1 MVEKTI
7 GNNEIYK
14 DKSQRLF
21 FSILHQVINKIDVRS
36 SHQNVKPYA
45 AVSALQPEN
54 SNFLKVKMGQPLLD
68 LLDGTSV
75 EAEFD
80 VAKTCIAKFNDK
92 EKTKPTTTKL
102 LSEDCEA
109 LKAMPIVHLDLKLGI
124 TFEAS
129 AAKFENS
136 FSVLKIIMRDRK
148 QSMTHACKAY
158 LAQLAF
164 ESDSPKNLKTD
175 WKKKRLSTVHYL
187 KS

>member
-1 MVEKTI
+1 MVEEKT
-7 GNNEIYK
+7 GNNEINK
-14 DKSQRLF
+14 DKSPRP
-21 FSILHQVINKIDVRS
+21 SSSVLHQVINKIDVRS

-45 AVSALQPEN
+45 DVSALQPEN

-68 LLDGTSV
+68 LLDCTSV

-80 VAKTCIAKFNDK
+80 VAKTCIAKFNDN

-109 LKAMPIVHLDLKLGI
+109 LKAMLIVHLDLKLGI

-129 AAKFENS
+129 TAKFENS
-136 FSVLKIIMRDRK
+136 FFVLKITIRDRK

-158 LAQLAF
+158 FAQLAF

-175 WKKKRLSTVHYL
+175 WKKRLSTVHYL